1 MSTITFD
8 TLSFTRRLRE
18 AGFDERQAETVIR
31 VVADAQDN
39 LVTRDQLQIEL
50 APIRA
55 SLDKLVW
62 MVGAVMG
69 LAIANFAKQYF

>member
-8 TLSFTRRLRE
+8 TLNFTRRLRE

-39 LVTRDQLQIEL
+39 LVIRDQLQIEL

-62 MVGAVMG
+62 MIGAVLG

>member
-8 TLSFTRRLRE
+8 TLTFTRKLRD
-18 AGFDERQAETVIR
+18 AGFNEQEAETVVR
-31 VVADAQDN
+31 VVADAQN
-39 LVTRDQLQIEL
+39 GLITKEYLQIEL

-55 SLDKLVW
+55 TLDKLTW
-62 MVGAVMG
+62 MLSALLA